1 MKNPPDFV
9 MYVVM
14 VKLPNRHNFHPNWE
28 TVTDC
33 GEEHIGAVG
42 FKSRS
47 DADDACKYC
56 RALYGKKN
64 AYIQQYGPY
73 S

>member
-14 VKLPNRHNFHPNWE
+14 VKLPGATTFNPHR
-28 TVTDC
+28 DC
-33 GEEHIGAVG
+33 EGSSEG
-42 FKSRS
+42 FNSRKAAS
-47 DADDACKYC
+47 GTLKKFQ
-56 RALYGKKN
+56 RRYGKKN

-73 S
+73 R

>member
-14 VKLPNRHNFHPNWE
+14 VKSPGATGFDPCWGNW
-28 TVTDC
+28 
-33 GEEHIGAVG
+33 GASLDAHARG
-42 FKSRS
+42 YARKR
-47 DADDACKYC
+47 DADKHC
-56 RALYGKKN
+56 REFRARYGKKN
-64 AYIQQYGPY
+64 AYVQQYGPI